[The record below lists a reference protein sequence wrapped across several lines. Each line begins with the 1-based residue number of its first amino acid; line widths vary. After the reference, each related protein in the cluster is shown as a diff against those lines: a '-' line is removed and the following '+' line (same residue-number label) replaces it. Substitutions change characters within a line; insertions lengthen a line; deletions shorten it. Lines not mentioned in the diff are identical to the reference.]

1 MVPSWSMAMLTNSLY
16 DKLRGGEDLAIL
28 QLYSEPLAEELNL
41 LLVSIHMMCPILCEV
56 VELLAVLID

>member
-1 MVPSWSMAMLTNSLY
+1 MATLTNSLY
-16 DKLRGGEDLAIL
+16 DKLRGGGEDLAIL